1 MSFDFVRFILKIKN
15 ASATKKESLNVEYSK
30 VREDMV
36 KFLYN
41 EGFIQSFCFKQSK
54 KSQIRVISITLR
66 SLFGKSLLENVQLI
80 SKPSLMKYMR
90 LLDICNISD
99 RRIIIVFS
107 TDKGLLTT
115 LGCKKE
121 KIGGKLLFIC

>member
-1 MSFDFVRFILKIKN
+1 MSFDFVRFILKLKN
-15 ASATKKESLNVEYSK
+15 ASAINKEELEVEYSK

-54 KSQIRVISITLR
+54 KDKAKVISITLR
-66 SLFGKSLLENVQLI
+66 SFFGKSLLENVQLI

-90 LLDICNISD
+90 FMDICDISD
-99 RRIIIVFS
+99 RRIVIVFS
-107 TDKGLLTT
+107 TDKGFLTT
-115 LGCKKE
+115 SGCKE
-121 KIGGKLLFIC
+121 KKVGGKLLFIC

>member
-1 MSFDFVRFILKIKN
+1 MSFDFVRFILKLKN
-15 ASATKKESLNVEYSK
+15 ASAINKEELEVEYSK

-54 KSQIRVISITLR
+54 KDKAKVISITLR
-66 SLFGKSLLENVQLI
+66 SFFGKSLLENVQLI

-90 LLDICNISD
+90 FMDVCDISD
-99 RRIIIVFS
+99 RRIVIVFS
-107 TDKGLLTT
+107 TDKGFLTT
-115 LGCKKE
+115 SGCKK
-121 KIGGKLLFIC
+121 KKVGGKLLFIC

>member
-1 MSFDFVRFILKIKN
+1 MSFDFVRFILKLKN
-15 ASATKKESLNVEYSK
+15 ASGLKKEKLDVEYSK

-36 KFLYN
+36 RFLYN

-54 KSQIRVISITLR
+54 RNRVRVISITLR

-80 SKPSLMKYMR
+80 SKPSLMRYMR
-90 LLDICNISD
+90 LMDICDVSD
-99 RRIIIVFS
+99 RRIVIVFS
-107 TDKGLLTT
+107 TDKGFLTT

-121 KIGGKLLFIC
+121 RVGGKLLFIC

>member
-1 MSFDFVRFILKIKN
+1 MSFDLVRFILTLKN
-15 ASATKKESLNVEYSK
+15 ASAINREKLDVEYSK
-30 VREDMV
+30 VREDMIT
-36 KFLYN
+36 FLYH

-54 KSQIRVISITLR
+54 KNGVRVISITLR

-90 LLDICNISD
+90 LIDLCDISD
-99 RRIIIVFS
+99 RKIIIVFS
-107 TDKGLLTT
+107 TDKGFLTT

-121 KIGGKLLFIC
+121 RVGGKLLFIC

>member
-1 MSFDFVRFILKIKN
+1 MSFDFVRFILKLKN
-15 ASATKKESLNVEYSK
+15 ASSFKKETLDVEYSK

-36 KFLYN
+36 RFLYN

-54 KSQIRVISITLR
+54 KNRVRVISITLR

-80 SKPSLMKYMR
+80 SKPSLMRYMR
-90 LLDICNISD
+90 LMDICDVSD
-99 RRIIIVFS
+99 RRIVIVFS
-107 TDKGLLTT
+107 TDKGFLTT

-121 KIGGKLLFIC
+121 RVGGKLLFIC